1 MDQELKQRLGEMESR
16 LVLSTQQQFELME
29 SRLVANTKQT
39 ESQLVELITNVE
51 SRLVLSTQQQFE
63 LMESRLVANTKQTE
77 SQLVELVTDMKE
89 SLEREMQLLGDRFD
103 ATSAR
108 LDRQGALIQTGSRWM
123 AMLTEWSEKIDLV
136 IAVRDQQIEQLN
148 KRVQKLE
155 DERKAS

>member
-29 SRLVANTKQT
+29 SRPVAY
-39 ESQLVELITNVE
+39 
-51 SRLVLSTQQQFE
+51 
-63 LMESRLVANTKQTE
+63 TKQTE

-123 AMLTEWSEKIDLV
+123 ARMTEWSEKIDLV
-136 IAVRDQQIEQLN
+136 IAVRDQQIENLN
-148 KRVQKLE
+148 KRLTKLE
-155 DERKAS
+155 DEHKAS

>member
-1 MDQELKQRLGEMESR
+1 MDQELKQRLGEM
-16 LVLSTQQQFELME
+16 
-29 SRLVANTKQT
+29 
-39 ESQLVELITNVE
+39 E

-123 AMLTEWSEKIDLV
+123 ARMTEWSEKIDLV
-136 IAVRDQQIEQLN
+136 IAVRDQQIENLN
-148 KRVQKLE
+148 KRLTKLE
-155 DERKAS
+155 DEHKAS